1 MSTSKTPR
9 WRRVPIQ
16 LAVVAAVATG
26 AAGAIAGA
34 AIANDDD
41 DRASNV
47 LAADAAA
54 DADQTEAV
62 PVWITVREQRRLG
75 QIAAKMPSGWPATE
89 AMRRAAEQ
97 PLGDA
102 AARER
107 WSRDAERMP
116 SGWPATEAMQRAAAN
131 AEG

>member
-16 LAVVAAVATG
+16 FAVVAAVASGT
-26 AAGAIAGA
+26 AGAIAGA

-41 DRASNV
+41 DRASDV
-47 LAADAAA
+47 VAVDADLAADR
-54 DADQTEAV
+54 TEAV
-62 PVWITVREQRRLG
+62 PTWILIRAQRRLG
-75 QIAAKMPSGWPATE
+75 QIAARMPSGWPATE
-89 AMRRAAEQ
+89 VMRRAAEQ

-102 AARER
+102 VARER

-116 SGWPATEAMQRAAAN
+116 SGWPATEVMRGAAA
-131 AEG
+131 EEDG